1 MRWIQCSTIV
11 FILFGSPAFAS
22 NGYIETPDECYVVE
36 KTTDND
42 IYLKAAGHCDGHPG
56 RAYVQTSGSVKVY
69 VDGIFWK
76 EEGTR
81 DLSIP
86 DINSTLKRAEDLSH
100 NIVIPENPHR
110 EEMGKEAGK
119 LNDFYNSS
127 KFRETLSR
135 ETERLK
141 SEMFKK
147 PLEDYYTDIKKSD
160 DKKEAAGNLPQDERI
175 YLFISSSMPSGTIKN
190 YIASVARLNDKNIK
204 VVLRGFINGMT
215 KLAPTIQFIG
225 DALKVDSLCA
235 DAKCEMYPVNIIVDP
250 LLFRRYEISHVPAVV
265 HAKGVN
271 PTMPEESEGLPGTAV
286 ASNTIVY
293 GDASL
298 EYILDLIRRATGSKS
313 LASLLA
319 KR

>member
-1 MRWIQCSTIV
+1 
-11 FILFGSPAFAS
+11 
-22 NGYIETPDECYVVE
+22 DECYVVE

-135 ETERLK
+135 E
-141 SEMFKK
+141 
-147 PLEDYYTDIKKSD
+147 
-160 DKKEAAGNLPQDERI
+160 
-175 YLFISSSMPSGTIKN
+175 
-190 YIASVARLNDKNIK
+190 
-204 VVLRGFINGMT
+204 
-215 KLAPTIQFIG
+215 
-225 DALKVDSLCA
+225 
-235 DAKCEMYPVNIIVDP
+235 
-250 LLFRRYEISHVPAVV
+250 
-265 HAKGVN
+265 
-271 PTMPEESEGLPGTAV
+271 
-286 ASNTIVY
+286 
-293 GDASL
+293 
-298 EYILDLIRRATGSKS
+298 
-313 LASLLA
+313 
-319 KR
+319 